1 MLTNQSVQTTWED
14 NTLKITIQSERRNR
28 KHRRSTTPNKVR
40 FTKVAMQQYYS
51 TFSKSLNLFHMKYR
65 RYDVTRVMNIL
76 TMRTGK
82 VIRYSDYSNAEPTDP
97 SSSNTAFIIAIG
109 VIIPLL
115 VTALV
120 VVILWRVKKVRRD
133 SPSVTVSG
141 LEDKAIDT

>member
-1 MLTNQSVQTTWED
+1 
-14 NTLKITIQSERRNR
+14 
-28 KHRRSTTPNKVR
+28 
-40 FTKVAMQQYYS
+40 
-51 TFSKSLNLFHMKYR
+51 MKYR
-65 RYDVTRVMNIL
+65 RSDATRVMNIL
-76 TMRTGK
+76 HVRTGK